1 MDIVAASRTVA
12 QIHAS
17 TAIALQPLVDIVDD
31 TPPMDGL
38 IKRQASREPSTGS
51 VSNKDSASSRPK
63 KSKKSKKS
71 RKTRNRI
78 NDDDLDHTAFNA
90 ALEQFTHIGKI
101 FGRYCNANDP
111 ILDIFEVGINR
122 DPHAPRSQF
131 TTDNNMLYDAYSLL
145 SSLYPKTVDYF
156 LEIAHRSDCQA
167 ILRAYADAAGAS
179 RTQARSDDVK
189 GVKSAIVFW
198 TQNDFSKPH
207 PGPLNKAVAGYHHP
221 DCARLIAPTIVD
233 PVDEVARNKL
243 LKLEIPRKPSDLC
256 RLLYEGEDFKNNDAF
271 LKHPYLVKCYKHVFC
286 GPSAAVANDGDSAK
300 QRASNGDIHGV
311 REVSIPAIAY
321 CACLVHFALSSQ
333 ANFAFGG
340 NRGWHKKRREALL
353 IWWDE
358 RVYVDR
364 HSNVADAIP
373 SDSTAATMQDAF
385 RAEAE
390 EEARAEAEEEAR
402 TAAEE
407 RAHAELE
414 VQPQGEN
421 AMHED

>member
-1 MDIVAASRTVA
+1 MARSPSQDRSRRGRSRSSSRHGRRSRQSRSRSNSRQYRNRSPASHRHHRRRTSHG
-12 QIHAS
+12 QSHSEHPQRPDPEQHGTGS
-17 TAIALQPLVDIVDD
+17 TGGRGQ
-31 TPPMDGL
+31 
-38 IKRQASREPSTGS
+38 KRQASREPSTGS
-51 VSNKDSASSRPK
+51 VINKDSASSRPK
-63 KSKKSKKS
+63 KSKKGKKS

-78 NDDDLDHTAFNA
+78 NDDDLDRAAFNA

-156 LEIAHRSDCQA
+156 LEIAHRDDCQA

-198 TQNDFSKPH
+198 TQDDFSKPH

-221 DCARLIAPTIVD
+221 DCARLIAPTVVD

-340 NRGWHKKRREALL
+340 NRGWQYGVFYR
-353 IWWDE
+353 
-358 RVYVDR
+358 
-364 HSNVADAIP
+364 
-373 SDSTAATMQDAF
+373 
-385 RAEAE
+385 
-390 EEARAEAEEEAR
+390 
-402 TAAEE
+402 
-407 RAHAELE
+407 
-414 VQPQGEN
+414 
-421 AMHED
+421 

>member
-1 MDIVAASRTVA
+1 MTRSPSQDRSHRGRSRSSSRHGRRSHQFRSRSNSRQYRNRSPASHRHHRRRTSHGQSHIQVAE
-12 QIHAS
+12 
-17 TAIALQPLVDIVDD
+17 
-31 TPPMDGL
+31 
-38 IKRQASREPSTGS
+38 KRQASREPSTGS
-51 VSNKDSASSRPK
+51 VINKGSASSRPK
-63 KSKKSKKS
+63 KSKKGKKS

-78 NDDDLDHTAFNA
+78 NDDDLDHAAFNA

-122 DPHAPRSQF
+122 DPHAPHSQF

-156 LEIAHRSDCQA
+156 LEIAHRDDCQA

-198 TQNDFSKPH
+198 TQDDYSKPH

-221 DCARLIAPTIVD
+221 DCARLIAPTVVD

-271 LKHPYLVKCYKHVFC
+271 LKHPYLVKCYKHIFC

-340 NRGWHKKRREALL
+340 NRGWQYGVFYRIILNTVNLMSKKRREALL
-353 IWWDE
+353 TWWDE
-358 RVYVDR
+358 YAL
-364 HSNVADAIP
+364 HTIKP
-373 SDSTAATMQDAF
+373 F
-385 RAEAE
+385 F
-390 EEARAEAEEEAR
+390 
-402 TAAEE
+402 
-407 RAHAELE
+407 H
-414 VQPQGEN
+414 
-421 AMHED
+421 